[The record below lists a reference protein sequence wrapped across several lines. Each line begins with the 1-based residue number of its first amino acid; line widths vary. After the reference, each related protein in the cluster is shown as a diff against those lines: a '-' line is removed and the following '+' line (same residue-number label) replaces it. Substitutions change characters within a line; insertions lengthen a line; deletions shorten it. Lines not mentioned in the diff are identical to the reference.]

1 MIITG
6 LLFTDDMF
14 YNDVFLARY
23 CCDIMFRCLLIYFM
37 SMFQDDSFS
46 QLRSI
51 TCQLKEMEEDRNR
64 IEARLQQL
72 QRSLGEAEEGR

>member
-1 MIITG
+1 M
-6 LLFTDDMF
+6 L
-14 YNDVFLARY
+14 NDPVHVSF
-23 CCDIMFRCLLIYFM
+23 F
-37 SMFQDDSFS
+37 SFQDDSFS

-72 QRSLGEAEEGR
+72 QRSLGEAEEGNCFGVL